1 MVRTLVCDIGLD
13 LGISEQADV
22 ISVIVSEET
31 GGISIAENGRLS
43 SGLSKDSLRKKLK
56 EAFITPTPKGWK
68 ALFEQFKGHKQ
79 DH

>member
-1 MVRTLVCDIGLD
+1 MGMRHRAG

-31 GGISIAENGRLS
+31 GSISVAENGILT

-56 EAFITPTPKGWK
+56 EAFITPTPKSWK
-68 ALFEQFKGHKQ
+68 TLFEQFKGQK
-79 DH
+79 